1 MLDPTADDV
10 LSVAAQSPGG
20 TVITMP
26 EANEPSPRQLTARR
40 LYPEIAAGGY
50 SRHDGFVDFF
60 LRVRSL
66 LTSESAVLDFGAGRG
81 AWTEGEL
88 APLQRELR
96 DLKGH
101 VARVVGVD
109 VDPVVLE
116 NDSLDEVLQIEPGGR
131 LPFDDET
138 FDLVLADHVLE
149 HVSRTDAPAVA
160 AEFARVLKPG
170 GWISAR
176 TPNRWGLIAIAAR
189 LVPNR
194 LHVAVLKRLQPGRP
208 AEDVFPTRYA
218 MNTHR
223 DLRRLFPEPQWTLA
237 TYGHVGSQQYAGTS
251 AVAWRVASFLDRLT
265 PPRLA
270 PTLMVFAR
278 RNEGS

>member
-1 MLDPTADDV
+1 MTYSAIV
-10 LSVAAQSPGG
+10 
-20 TVITMP
+20 P
-26 EANEPSPRQLTARR
+26 EANEPNPKQHVATR

-60 LRVRSL
+60 LRMRSL
-66 LTSESAVLDFGAGRG
+66 LTPDSTVLDFGAGRG
-81 AWTEGEL
+81 AWTDGNL
-88 APLQRELR
+88 APLQKELR

-109 VDPVVLE
+109 VDPVVLQNE
-116 NDSLDEVLQIEPGGR
+116 SLDEARQIEPGEP
-131 LPFDDET
+131 LPFGDAT

-149 HVSRTDAPAVA
+149 HVSRTDASAVA

-170 GWISAR
+170 GWVCAR
-176 TPNRWGLIAIAAR
+176 TPNKWGFIAIAAR

-194 LHVAVLKRLQPGRP
+194 LHAAVLMRLQPGRL

-218 MNTHR
+218 MNSDR
-223 DLRRLFPEPQWTLA
+223 DLRRLFPEPLWTLV
-237 TYGHVGSQQYAGTS
+237 TYGHVGTQQYAGAS
-251 AVAWRVASFLDRLT
+251 VAAWRLASFLDRLT
-265 PPRLA
+265 PPRFA

-278 RNEGS
+278 QNEGS

>member
-1 MLDPTADDV
+1 
-10 LSVAAQSPGG
+10 
-20 TVITMP
+20 MP
-26 EANEPSPRQLTARR
+26 EANELSPKQQVARR

-60 LRVRSL
+60 LRIRSL
-66 LTSESAVLDFGAGRG
+66 LTSESTVLDFGAGRG
-81 AWTEGEL
+81 AWTEGEF

-109 VDPVVLE
+109 VDPVVLQ
-116 NDSLDEVLQIEPGGR
+116 NGSLDEVHQIEPGGP
-131 LPFDDET
+131 LPFGDET
-138 FDLVLADHVLE
+138 FDLVLADYVLE

-160 AEFARVLKPG
+160 AELARVLKPG
-170 GWISAR
+170 GWLTAR
-176 TPNRWGLIAIAAR
+176 TPNRRGTIAIAAR

-218 MNTHR
+218 MNTYR

-237 TYGHVGSQQYAGTS
+237 VYGHAGATQQYAGAS
-251 AVAWRVASFLDRLT
+251 VLAWRVASFLDRLT
-265 PPRLA
+265 PPRYA

-278 RNEGS
+278 KNEGS